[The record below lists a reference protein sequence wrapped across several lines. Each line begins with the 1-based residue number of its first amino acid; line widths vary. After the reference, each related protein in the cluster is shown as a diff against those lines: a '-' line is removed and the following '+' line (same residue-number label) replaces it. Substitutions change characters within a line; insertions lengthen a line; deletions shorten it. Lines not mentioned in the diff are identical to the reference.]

1 MPAPYGI
8 DLRERVLHACKNSNK
23 TLKEISKDFMVSERT
38 ISRWLKQEAD
48 EGHVKPKTGYQ
59 KGHSHIIKDTQE
71 LIKLLEDNDFSTIN
85 DITKALGRGSPST
98 IGRVLKRL
106 NYVKKKEK
114 NPTKN
119 KTQKK

>member
-8 DLRERVLHACKNSNK
+8 DLRERVSKACKNSGK
-23 TLKEISKDFMVSERT
+23 KLKEIAKDFTVSTRT
-38 ISRWLKQEAD
+38 IDRWLKQEAE

-59 KGHSHIIKDTQE
+59 KGHSHIIKDNQE
-71 LIKLLEDNDFSTIN
+71 LVTLLEENNFSTIGE
-85 DITKALGRGSPST
+85 IAKALGKGSYMT
-98 IGRVLKRL
+98 ISRALKRL

-119 KTQKK
+119 KI

>member
-8 DLRERVLHACKNSNK
+8 DLRERVLKACKNSGK
-23 TLKEISKDFMVSERT
+23 KLKEIAKDFAVSTRT
-38 ISRWLKQEAD
+38 IDRWLKQEAE

-59 KGHSHIIKDTQE
+59 KGHSHIIKDNQE
-71 LIKLLEDNDFSTIN
+71 LVTLLEENNFSTIGE
-85 DITKALGRGSPST
+85 IAKALGKGSYMT
-98 IGRVLKRL
+98 ISRALKRL

-119 KTQKK
+119 KT

>member
-8 DLRERVLHACKNSNK
+8 DLRERVWHACKNSGK
-23 TLKEISKDFMVSERT
+23 KLKEIAKDFAVSTRT
-38 ISRWLKQEAD
+38 IDRWLKQEAE

-59 KGHSHIIKDTQE
+59 KGHSHIIKDNQE
-71 LIKLLEDNDFSTIN
+71 LVTLLEENNFSTIGE
-85 DITKALGRGSPST
+85 IAKALGKGSYMT
-98 IGRVLKRL
+98 ISRALKRL